1 MDHRKTSPWR
11 WLGWLLLLTVL
22 ALAVTAAVSLAIFFN
37 ELPSDLLITIDGEQ
51 VDLGGLH
58 PGHAWLAFG
67 GLVLAAVI
75 VVVVVPLAL
84 LFGLGVPLVITAL
97 ALMAALLVAGLAIA
111 VVGSPLILV
120 GLLMWWALR
129 PKKPAAPAAP
139 RPPAAPPPVPVIGQH
154 TDNSTPF
161 VR

>member
-1 MDHRKTSPWR
+1 MENRKPSAWR
-11 WLGWLLLLTVL
+11 WLGGLLLLAVL
-22 ALAVTAAVSLAIFFN
+22 TLAVTAAVSMAIFLN

-75 VVVVVPLAL
+75 VVVVVPVAL
-84 LFGLGVPLVITAL
+84 LFGVGVPLVITAL

-111 VVGSPLILV
+111 VVGSPLILI

-129 PKKPAAPAAP
+129 PKKPAAPAPQALASPP
-139 RPPAAPPPVPVIGQH
+139 RVPVVGQH
-154 TDNSTPF
+154 TDNATPF
-161 VR
+161 A